1 MMTII
6 LYLVTVM
13 NIGDTLGA
21 RAEVWCE
28 ADTKPVFWQPA
39 CFTSHLSSLR
49 LRWSPWVSP
58 HLSRSWLRN
67 ASYLQSSRIHLTRT
81 IDNVPTPTHC
91 QGVIIRLPTWDLRS
105 DNSMTSWP
113 GPGSVHIQSC
123 VGCFLM
129 LKNYVLP
136 ILQMLYYVK
145 TYIKSYVLIALI
157 WMVFMVFRKII
168 LWAQVAA
175 LNIKS
180 GNLIFHTHRQH
191 F

>member
-1 MMTII
+1 MMRGMKEIWKTSGDNLKRVKICPFVVNIIPWFWLAMTIF

-91 QGVIIRLPTWDLRS
+91 RGVIIRLLTWDLRH
-105 DNSMTSWP
+105 DVM
-113 GPGSVHIQSC
+113 GHGSLGQ
-123 VGCFLM
+123 
-129 LKNYVLP
+129 
-136 ILQMLYYVK
+136 
-145 TYIKSYVLIALI
+145 AL
-157 WMVFMVFRKII
+157 
-168 LWAQVAA
+168 
-175 LNIKS
+175 
-180 GNLIFHTHRQH
+180 HC
-191 F
+191 